1 MRRFHSVL
9 LKVWFTFA
17 ALRIF
22 SFTAS
27 QTVEAHVSTTLRKL
41 QPPTVTS

>member
-1 MRRFHSVL
+1 MRRFHSLV

-22 SFTAS
+22 SLTAS
-27 QTVEAHVSTTLRKL
+27 QTVEAHASAVLRKL